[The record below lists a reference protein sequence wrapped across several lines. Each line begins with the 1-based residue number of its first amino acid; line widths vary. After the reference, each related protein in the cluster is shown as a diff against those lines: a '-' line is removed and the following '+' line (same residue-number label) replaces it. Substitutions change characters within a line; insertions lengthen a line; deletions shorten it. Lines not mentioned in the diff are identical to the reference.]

1 MQSTSKSTERH
12 RTMFSVMELRL
23 IRHSVHKNMENLKK
37 RVQVLDPESDE
48 VVEVVNDL
56 KIYQIILDKINERKD
71 V

>member
-1 MQSTSKSTERH
+1 MQSISKSTERH